1 MTGKDNTKDR
11 FNRSFTTMDTT
22 THKDPVC
29 GMQIEA
35 ANAAGQSEY
44 DGQTIYFCSLACKQ
58 KFDANPAQYKTT
70 DLKS

>member
-1 MTGKDNTKDR
+1 
-11 FNRSFTTMDTT
+11 MDTT

-58 KFDANPAQYKTT
+58 KFDANPTQYKTT